1 MITPKS
7 VSFLSLILTLA
18 FSLQTVF
25 SCFLACLV
33 IFVSGT
39 KSALD
44 VSGKRNWGTQAFVLI
59 SRSWAPRPLI
69 RCSYRCQRLYFPPVS
84 TCVCVCVCV
93 LFVFCFPVVFGFLQN
108 FFLGRVCLA
117 ALWVVIHYFY
127 TGALMMWWEGVG
139 EGKHS
144 VISWLGTALVVQL
157 VRLRAPDAGSP
168 GSVPGR
174 RTRSRMHAATK
185 SSHAA
190 PERSCVLQLKNYP
203 ACCSEDPAC
212 CNEDLAQPK

>member
-93 LFVFCFPVVFGFLQN
+93 CFVCFLLP
-108 FFLGRVCLA
+108 CC
-117 ALWVVIHYFY
+117 LWVSSEFLLRESLSCSSLSCNPLFLYWGPNDVVGRCGGGEAFCN
-127 TGALMMWWEGVG
+127 LMIRDCPSGPVG
-139 EGKHS
+139 KTPSSRRREP
-144 VISWLGTALVVQL
+144 
-157 VRLRAPDAGSP
+157 RFSP
-168 GSVPGR
+168 W
-174 RTRSRMHAATK
+174 
-185 SSHAA
+185 
-190 PERSCVLQLKNYP
+190 
-203 ACCSEDPAC
+203 SE
-212 CNEDLAQPK
+212 N